1 MTLPSIVLKG
11 KVIKKSTTMTMTMT
25 FQNFFGIYLNKL
37 LSSVGSPWSGIL
49 RWEIYE
55 VCKLLATD
63 VRLYSL
69 GGLLKFEKEKVDFL
83 REQVTEL

>member
-1 MTLPSIVLKG
+1 
-11 KVIKKSTTMTMTMT
+11 MTMTMT

-37 LSSVGSPWSGIL
+37 LSCVGSPWSGIL

>member
-1 MTLPSIVLKG
+1 MRR
-11 KVIKKSTTMTMTMT
+11 
-25 FQNFFGIYLNKL
+25 
-37 LSSVGSPWSGIL
+37 SPWSGIL

>member
-1 MTLPSIVLKG
+1 MFLQVNPFPVTVKQKFMYQVPLAKFFLYFSQTLELG
-11 KVIKKSTTMTMTMT
+11 
-25 FQNFFGIYLNKL
+25 LE
-37 LSSVGSPWSGIL
+37 SGIL

>member
-1 MTLPSIVLKG
+1 MFLQVNLFLVTVKQKFMCQVPLAKSFFYFSQTLQLG
-11 KVIKKSTTMTMTMT
+11 
-25 FQNFFGIYLNKL
+25 LE
-37 LSSVGSPWSGIL
+37 SGIL